1 MEGTNG
7 GWAPR
12 RSRQRRRRRKRTAA
26 GSCDRLG
33 PLPEERVPAHQ
44 RLGPRHRAPPTPPR
58 ARPTIDADGFTL
70 VESRRR
76 GRRRAPR
83 HPRHRRPI
91 LCPAPST
98 VVGGGPRPSSHAPLC
113 GPVGATKGAV
123 EGANGVRRRRRRH
136 RSKRP
141 RGINIAVT
149 PNYVDNA
156 ATDPLALEPC
166 EDVGPPIWV
175 DPMLDELAA
184 FLVARPSTPATA
196 SLQAR
201 PALSEPLSPPRMTRL
216 CFAADEASGEVGGDA
231 AAVGSPLAATPA
243 VEALGAI
250 GGDAAA
256 DAEAPGVDG
265 VVVAVVASDNDVGAP
280 LLASPVADP
289 PTAPAPVAAAP
300 TAASVAAF
308 IDSMRLPLQEPL
320 IKSPPRTRTSR
331 VVDDDWIPRRSV
343 RLAAKSA
350 FRDPNH
356 EKQARR
362 AVTNTPDDMIATKFH
377 EAFANAHPS
386 SRREAMREFFR
397 LRGGRWLAR
406 VEGLHEP

>member
-1 MEGTNG
+1 
-7 GWAPR
+7 
-12 RSRQRRRRRKRTAA
+12 
-26 GSCDRLG
+26 
-33 PLPEERVPAHQ
+33 
-44 RLGPRHRAPPTPPR
+44 
-58 ARPTIDADGFTL
+58 
-70 VESRRR
+70 
-76 GRRRAPR
+76 
-83 HPRHRRPI
+83 
-91 LCPAPST
+91 
-98 VVGGGPRPSSHAPLC
+98 
-113 GPVGATKGAV
+113 
-123 EGANGVRRRRRRH
+123 
-136 RSKRP
+136 
-141 RGINIAVT
+141 
-149 PNYVDNA
+149 
-156 ATDPLALEPC
+156 
-166 EDVGPPIWV
+166 
-175 DPMLDELAA
+175 MLDELAA
-184 FLVARPSTPATA
+184 FLVARPATPATA

-362 AVTNTPDDMIATKFH
+362 VLMNKWAGRPEGAVTNTPDDMIATKFH